1 MIPVDRVNKALLLW
15 AAVCSLFLSIAVKSA
30 AEQSSTKFF
39 TFGPREDLV
48 ILDVKINTG
57 AKYAVVIFYTVISTL
72 ARTVLQEIVSP
83 WLIQTI
89 QNDKA
94 KDLYARRHAQEV
106 AIGEVIYRW
115 FDWFMYMHILMAQI
129 DMMIV
134 ELVGNLLAV
143 IYTTRMYMLDARE
156 KEVVREPMC
165 EQNGYCRLD
174 ITGHQ
179 EGDDEKQDANL
190 GRLGDN
196 LPALSGTSDTV
207 LH

>member
-1 MIPVDRVNKALLLW
+1 MIPVDRVNKALLVW
-15 AAVCSLFLSIAVKSA
+15 AAVCSLFLSIAVRAA
-30 AEQSSTKFF
+30 AEESSTNFF
-39 TFGPREDLV
+39 RFGPREDLV

-89 QNDKA
+89 QNDKP

-134 ELVGNLLAV
+134 ELVGNLVAV

-156 KEVVREPMC
+156 KEVVREPMR
-165 EQNGYCRLD
+165 EYNGYSRLD
-174 ITGHQ
+174 VTSDQ
-179 EGDDEKQDANL
+179 EGDDEKQDTNL
-190 GRLGDN
+190 GRLGDGAT
-196 LPALSGTSDTV
+196 ALSQTGNAV